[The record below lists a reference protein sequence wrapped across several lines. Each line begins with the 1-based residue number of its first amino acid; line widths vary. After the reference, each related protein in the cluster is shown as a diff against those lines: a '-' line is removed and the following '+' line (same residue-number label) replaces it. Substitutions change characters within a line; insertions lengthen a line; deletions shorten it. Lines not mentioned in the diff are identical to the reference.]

1 LAHGGDA
8 RNFLWIQEDNR
19 FDPNIWPKD
28 THINFGLCPLT
39 KIKPALRPKTHSPK
53 GIPVRE
59 SNPFLYRIVMLSGGN
74 MNIRILLTVTAAVL
88 LAAPAIAE
96 NKPHWTY
103 EGEEGPDHW
112 GGLAADYG
120 TCATG
125 TQQSPIDLTSAVP
138 ADADNVDLHWNP
150 KAEWTVANNGHTIQ
164 ANATDGGTMT
174 VAGKD
179 YALLQFH
186 FHTPSEHAIDGVRA
200 PMEVHFVHKAE
211 DGSLAV
217 LGVML
222 QGGGD
227 NSLFDAVMGAAPKEK
242 AEVALGAADAG
253 GLLPASTSY
262 FRYQGS
268 LTTPPCSETVLWTV
282 LKDPVV
288 VSDAQVEA
296 FKSLFEMNARPL
308 QNANR
313 RFILSE

>member
-1 LAHGGDA
+1 
-8 RNFLWIQEDNR
+8 
-19 FDPNIWPKD
+19 
-28 THINFGLCPLT
+28 
-39 KIKPALRPKTHSPK
+39 
-53 GIPVRE
+53 
-59 SNPFLYRIVMLSGGN
+59 
-74 MNIRILLTVTAAVL
+74 MNIRILLTITAAAL
-88 LAAPAIAE
+88 LAAPAFA
-96 NKPHWTY
+96 NSGSHWTY
-103 EGEEGPDHW
+103 EGEEGPEHW
-112 GGLAADYG
+112 GDLSADYG

-125 TQQSPIDLTSAVP
+125 TQQSPIDLTSAVQ

-186 FHTPSEHAIDGVRA
+186 FHTPSEHAIDGTRA

-227 NSLFDAVMGAAPKEK
+227 NGLFDAVMGAAPKEK

-253 GLLPASTSY
+253 GLLPASSSY

-288 VSDAQVEA
+288 VSDTQIEA